1 MSARAP
7 EGSLTGGAR
16 WACVAVLGGL
26 GAIGVGKGLLDSQP
40 LRQNSEPERV
50 SITVPAQPQSQ
61 PLSDQSEPAGTL
73 KPVETAATFVAAAE
87 SDPAPK
93 PAESEPRDVGIQKLV
108 NVNTASSAELQLLPG
123 IGPVMAGRI
132 IQDRTTNGLYRS
144 PADLDRV
151 KGIGPKTLEKLTP
164 LIRFD

>member
-1 MSARAP
+1 
-7 EGSLTGGAR
+7 
-16 WACVAVLGGL
+16 
-26 GAIGVGKGLLDSQP
+26 
-40 LRQNSEPERV
+40 
-50 SITVPAQPQSQ
+50 
-61 PLSDQSEPAGTL
+61 
-73 KPVETAATFVAAAE
+73 
-87 SDPAPK
+87 
-93 PAESEPRDVGIQKLV
+93 AESEPRDVGIQKLV

-132 IQDRTTNGLYRS
+132 IEDRTTNGLYRS

>member
-1 MSARAP
+1 
-7 EGSLTGGAR
+7 
-16 WACVAVLGGL
+16 
-26 GAIGVGKGLLDSQP
+26 
-40 LRQNSEPERV
+40 
-50 SITVPAQPQSQ
+50 
-61 PLSDQSEPAGTL
+61 
-73 KPVETAATFVAAAE
+73 VAAPE

-132 IQDRTTNGLYRS
+132 IEDRTIYGLYRS